1 MQAPGRLRYPFV
13 QTSVMSRRHD
23 VTTWVMTA
31 YLSVVSLVFAF
42 VAWTLW
48 IWRDGLL
55 TPEETTAIM
64 IKPILIMGPFAVLFD
79 VLFAFLFARFLRRR
93 TKGH

>member
-1 MQAPGRLRYPFV
+1 MQVPGRLRYRFG
-13 QTSVMSRRHD
+13 QITFMSRRHD
-23 VTTWVMTA
+23 VTMWVMTA

-64 IKPILIMGPFAVLFD
+64 IKPILIMGPFAVLLD
-79 VLFAFLFARFLRRR
+79 VLFAFLLARFLRRR
-93 TKGH
+93 AKGH

>member
-1 MQAPGRLRYPFV
+1 MQVPGRLRYRFD
-13 QTSVMSRRHD
+13 QITVMSRRHD
-23 VTTWVMTA
+23 VTMWVMTA
-31 YLSVVSLVFAF
+31 YLSAVSLVFAF

-64 IKPILIMGPFAVLFD
+64 IKPILIMGPFAVLLD
-79 VLFAFLFARFLRRR
+79 VLFAFLLARFLRRR
-93 TKGH
+93 AKGH